1 MAQNCLYIG
10 TVLPFRRKSI
20 SVILGTVKTLH
31 SSRSGLEWLFSISVK
46 VVVSILFQKARR
58 VLNNERGEANY
69 FSTVV
74 FIFIAVLLLAFIIDL
89 FSIISTKQELDHA
102 ADQMV
107 KQIQLSGGVNSET
120 DELFEFLSSQ
130 IEGAENIS
138 YSIDAT
144 YTSPRPSGMT
154 NLLTRPSENP
164 ALNINQDF
172 LLERVLRKHP
182 DVIGVGEMRSAAESL
197 SAAESSRTGH
207 TVCTTIH
214 SNSCNSTYRRMM
226 TLAKRKYNMDDS
238 ILMQIMV
245 EAYPII
251 VFTKQLEDR
260 SRKIME
266 IIEGE
271 DYQDGRLIA
280 HSLYKYE
287 VEDNVTDDRGE
298 TRVVGHHKKIGLI
311 SDSLKKRLL
320 DNGISN
326 KELEEFMQPPKE
338 VG

>member
-1 MAQNCLYIG
+1 MAENCLYIG

-154 NLLTRPSENP
+154 NWFHTLIFTTPGKIALAICAAIILFALT
-164 ALNINQDF
+164 
-172 LLERVLRKHP
+172 
-182 DVIGVGEMRSAAESL
+182 
-197 SAAESSRTGH
+197 
-207 TVCTTIH
+207 
-214 SNSCNSTYRRMM
+214 
-226 TLAKRKYNMDDS
+226 
-238 ILMQIMV
+238 QIMKLSK
-245 EAYPII
+245 PI
-251 VFTKQLEDR
+251 EY
-260 SRKIME
+260 
-266 IIEGE
+266 G
-271 DYQDGRLIA
+271 G
-280 HSLYKYE
+280 
-287 VEDNVTDDRGE
+287 
-298 TRVVGHHKKIGLI
+298 
-311 SDSLKKRLL
+311 DS
-320 DNGISN
+320 
-326 KELEEFMQPPKE
+326 
-338 VG
+338 V

>member
-1 MAQNCLYIG
+1 MAENCLYIG

-31 SSRSGLEWLFSISVK
+31 SSRSGLERLFSISVK
-46 VVVSILFQKARR
+46 VVVSILFQKARK

-107 KQIQLSGGVNSET
+107 KQIQLSGGVNNET

-154 NLLTRPSENP
+154 NTKLIGRIIKNRPVVGSNT
-164 ALNINQDF
+164 I
-172 LLERVLRKHP
+172 HP
-182 DVIGVGEMRSAAESL
+182 FFTSL
-197 SAAESSRTGH
+197 S
-207 TVCTTIH
+207 
-214 SNSCNSTYRRMM
+214 
-226 TLAKRKYNMDDS
+226 
-238 ILMQIMV
+238 
-245 EAYPII
+245 
-251 VFTKQLEDR
+251 
-260 SRKIME
+260 
-266 IIEGE
+266 
-271 DYQDGRLIA
+271 
-280 HSLYKYE
+280 
-287 VEDNVTDDRGE
+287 
-298 TRVVGHHKKIGLI
+298 GLH
-311 SDSLKKRLL
+311 
-320 DNGISN
+320 N
-326 KELEEFMQPPKE
+326 
-338 VG
+338 